1 MLQRF
6 LNNHVLANLTFA
18 LVLAVG
24 VLSFLQMPREKD
36 PTINFNWIQISTMMP
51 GASAQ
56 DVEKLITDPLEDAVR
71 KVSDIKFISSNSRE
85 GLSSIL
91 VRFTDVDERTF
102 DKRVNDLRREIQSKE
117 NRELPPEAESPF
129 IFEVTTANAFPS
141 ATIIVSGYADDENL
155 RRQARTVRQDLER
168 LRGVDTVAALALHDP
183 ELQVLFFPER
193 LEALGI
199 TAADIADSVRAV
211 FRDTSAGTAS
221 VQEQQWL
228 VRLLGTDS
236 DPSYLARL
244 PVLNSAG
251 EVPLASVAEVV
262 RGRKKPSSL
271 VLYDGRPAVLLS
283 VMKQAGTN
291 TLELLDRI
299 NEYIDA
305 RNALTDATGVELVLV
320 DDRTEATREAL
331 GVMQT
336 NALLGL
342 LLVLLV
348 TWAFLGS
355 RIALL
360 IGIGIPFTLAGTF
373 WALSALGH
381 TLNNSVLL
389 GVVIALGMIV
399 DDAVVVVESIYY
411 RLRHGMDTARAAVE
425 ALREVFA
432 PVTASVLTTIAAF
445 LPLMLLPGIVG
456 QFMFVIPLVVTLALA
471 ISLIEAYWMLPV
483 HVTAA
488 RVNFRN
494 PSRVQRRRV
503 RVTHWIQVRYGR
515 ALIRVLRWPRASM
528 AGVVLLFAGAV
539 GAVAAG
545 MVNINFFAFDPFRL
559 FYVNVEMPPGSSL
572 EETVRVTRTIEQRL
586 HTRIREGEVRE
597 TAAYAGQ
604 MFTETEPL
612 FGDHYG
618 QVVVSLNPSREGLR
632 SVDEMIEE
640 IRPHVVGTP
649 EPLNVSFLRIS
660 DGPPTTKPINIKVRG
675 DDFAELRAAA
685 DALRDMLGAT
695 QGVSDISDDDSGGR
709 MELVLR
715 LDNDAVRRAGLHP
728 APLARTVRMLVDGEV
743 VASMQD
749 QGEKIEVRVRAHP
762 HPLQDVQALLRQ
774 TLATPDGGRI
784 ALGRLVHHELGESK
798 GNIRH
803 YNLRRTITVEAS
815 IDKTQVDTVTANQR
829 VQRQWAQLAPQYPGV
844 VLDFS
849 GELDDIQESLDAMWV
864 LFLLG
869 VGLIYLILGTQFRS
883 YFQPLMILTTVPL
896 AFTGV
901 VLGLLITRNPLS
913 LYTLY
918 GVVALAGIAVNA
930 AIVLISAA
938 NARLAAGMTVLH
950 ATLYAARRRV
960 IPILITSL
968 TTIAGLFSLATG
980 LGGHSLVWGPVATA
994 IVWGLGF
1001 STLLTLFVIPLLY
1014 RFFMGRSAVARERR
1028 VRRDQPEFAN

>member
-728 APLARTVRMLVDGEV
+728 TPLARTVRMLVDGEV